1 MPPIATEISNLL
13 SEEVQFAELNQVFEI
28 RNGYTPAKSD
38 PTFWNG
44 GDVPWFRMEDIR
56 VNGRVLKAALQNI
69 PLRAVKGGRL
79 FPANSILISTSA
91 TIGEHAIIEIPHLS
105 NQRFSSL
112 VVRDTFKESLNP
124 KFVFYYCFKLSQWC
138 KENTTISS
146 FAAVDMDGFRKFPFP
161 IPSLDLQNEIVR
173 ILDKFMA
180 LDAELEAEL
189 EARKKQFEFMVEH
202 TLQHDDLTIAP
213 LGELVTIRDSERV
226 PISRDQRKPGDV
238 PYYGANGIQDYV
250 ADHIFEGDFLLFGED
265 GSVMKSDGSPVL
277 NWATGKI
284 WVNNHAHVLAEKP
297 STASLRFLYHA
308 LSKTDVRKIVRGTPP
323 KINQENLKAILVSL
337 PPLNLQETMARKLD
351 TFEDLISEI
360 ELELKTRRKQYEYYR
375 DQLLT
380 FKEA

>member
-161 IPSLDLQNEIVR
+161 IPSLGLQNEIVR

-189 EARKKQFEFMVEH
+189 EARKVQYEHFRHKLVSPTRDVLHQVRLGDVCTVLNGYAFKSALFNVEAIG
-202 TLQHDDLTIAP
+202 LP
-213 LGELVTIRDSERV
+213 LVRIRDVNLSL
-226 PISRDQRKPGDV
+226 I
-238 PYYGANGIQDYV
+238 
-250 ADHIFEGDFLLFGED
+250 HI
-265 GSVMKSDGSPVL
+265 
-277 NWATGKI
+277 
-284 WVNNHAHVLAEKP
+284 
-297 STASLRFLYHA
+297 
-308 LSKTDVRKIVRGTPP
+308 
-323 KINQENLKAILVSL
+323 
-337 PPLNLQETMARKLD
+337 
-351 TFEDLISEI
+351 
-360 ELELKTRRKQYEYYR
+360 
-375 DQLLT
+375 
-380 FKEA
+380 